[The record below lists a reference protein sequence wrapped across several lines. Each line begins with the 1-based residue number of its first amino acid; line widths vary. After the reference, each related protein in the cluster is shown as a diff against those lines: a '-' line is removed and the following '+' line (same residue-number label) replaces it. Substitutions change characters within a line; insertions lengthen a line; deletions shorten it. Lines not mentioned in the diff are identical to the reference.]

1 MVMSEIQVWRTLTF
15 EKFSFWRWRGLHGK
29 ECGWSPGAAHGPQLS
44 DGKDVAASALQLT
57 GDEFCQQHDEPGE
70 FFTSTSRR
78 EFNSVDIFLFEKNL
92 HFYSDMCKNKTKNF
106 SDRKDT
112 LFLIQWDR
120 CLKVGPLSI
129 PAGSF
134 PLLLRQAP
142 KSTSWDPCESVP
154 WVRSGDHLQYR

>member
-1 MVMSEIQVWRTLTF
+1 MNSANNMMNLENSSPAPSDENSTQWT
-15 EKFSFWRWRGLHGK
+15 SF
-29 ECGWSPGAAHGPQLS
+29 
-44 DGKDVAASALQLT
+44 
-57 GDEFCQQHDEPGE
+57 
-70 FFTSTSRR
+70 
-78 EFNSVDIFLFEKNL
+78 FLKKNL

-134 PLLLRQAP
+134 PLLG
-142 KSTSWDPCESVP
+142 KTSS
-154 WVRSGDHLQYR
+154 

>member
-1 MVMSEIQVWRTLTF
+1 M
-15 EKFSFWRWRGLHGK
+15 GLAQSQEPFK
-29 ECGWSPGAAHGPQLS
+29 SVSPGQRWWCQRFKCEEHWLLRNSPFEDGGGCTVKNVDGLQGLNTDLSCQMAKMWRPQPYNWQEMNSANNMMNLENSSPAPS
-44 DGKDVAASALQLT
+44 DENSTQWT
-57 GDEFCQQHDEPGE
+57 S
-70 FFTSTSRR
+70 FF
-78 EFNSVDIFLFEKNL
+78 LKKNL

-134 PLLLRQAP
+134 PLLG
-142 KSTSWDPCESVP
+142 KTSS
-154 WVRSGDHLQYR
+154 